1 MRFKKISFFKGLNH
15 IVFALYFVV
24 KYSISSN
31 ILFYGVKIWGKWNN
45 KKLYNLVNFNPKYDY
60 DKIAPEIPLS
70 PIKKLTPDQ
79 LEKKRVINN
88 KNRNSRRANEDMSTI
103 KLMNIRIN
111 KVFDTFF
118 INKDLFLVNF
128 TKRYFDKTRDSR
140 FQNMKTLMISF

>member
-1 MRFKKISFFKGLNH
+1 MEGSQQKHSFEYQNLRNFDLKEMG
-15 IVFALYFVV
+15 AT
-24 KYSISSN
+24 ISSWQQEN
-31 ILFYGVKIWGKWNN
+31 ILLNP
-45 KKLYNLVNFNPKYDY
+45 LVNCIPKYDY

-79 LEKKRVINN
+79 LEKTRVINN

-103 KLMNIRIN
+103 KLMNIRIY

-128 TKRYFDKTRDSR
+128 SKRYFDKTRDSYDDSVLKYENSR
-140 FQNMKTLMISF
+140 DFILEAVK